1 MFLLIRPAWPK
12 TSRHPGPRPRRARQT
27 DRPSLAKVRGRRADG
42 KIIGAA
48 QLREH
53 PDGSRELGGLV
64 VATPFRGRGIASQL
78 IDRRLTDASG
88 RVYVI
93 TGRVHADFYRR
104 WGFRPIKP
112 NKAPFFIA
120 MNYWIGYLGGGLQAI
135 VARRAVN
142 HLGLFERWSLVP
154 GRPASVTCLA

>member
-1 MFLLIRPAWPK
+1 MPVSIRPAVAEDQPHILALARGERVKPVGLHWPK
-12 TSRHPGPRPRRARQT
+12 FVVAEQ
-27 DRPSLAKVRGRRADG
+27 DG

-53 PDGSRELGGLV
+53 PDGSRELGSLV
-64 VATPFRGRGIASQL
+64 VATPFRGRGVASRL
-78 IDRRLTDASG
+78 IDRRLADATG

-93 TGRVHADFYRR
+93 TGRIHAEFYRR

-112 NKAPFFIA
+112 GKAPFFIC

-135 VARRAVN
+135 IARRAVN
-142 HLGLFERWSLVP
+142 HLGLFER
-154 GRPASVTCLA
+154 